1 MTYAIVAHSRQ
12 SGELGIAVATA
23 LPAVGGVVPH
33 VEAGVGAVAFQGQPD
48 PRLVTQMLDRLR
60 AGDAAETAMRMVLAQ
75 DPHRAARQV
84 GMVDARGRP
93 HGWTGSRCTRWA
105 GHSIDGSFVLLGNTL
120 AGPGV
125 LRAMAH
131 AMQSSAHLPLAEQL
145 LMALSAGDA
154 AGGDRRGRRSAALKV
169 SGAARHAM
177 LDLRADDDPDPVQQ
191 LRRAYVGAVR
201 QPPARSPAGGRMAV
215 FASRGVQVP
224 QDASA
229 PPLPGAL

>member
-1 MTYAIVAHSRQ
+1 MTFSIVGRSPRT
-12 SGELGIAVATA
+12 GEFGVAVATA

-48 PRLVTQMLDRLR
+48 PRLVTQLLDRLR

-75 DPHRAARQV
+75 DPHRVARQL
-84 GMVDARGRP
+84 GIVDARGRA

-145 LMALSAGDA
+145 LMALVAGDA

-169 SGAARHAM
+169 SGAARHSM

-201 QPPARSPAGGRMAV
+201 QQPFRPAAGGRMA
-215 FASRGVQVP
+215 ALAQRGVQMP
-224 QDASA
+224 HATPA
-229 PPLPGAL
+229 PPLPRVL